1 MKPSNLFD
9 LSEIPARLLQLLEVE
24 HVWEVLS
31 RLDEFGTEI
40 EGGLEGDV
48 HPTAV
53 LEGEVY
59 VAPGASVGPHAYI
72 QGPAWLEPGAH
83 VGHGAFIRGPVVL
96 LAGAKVGH
104 ASEVKR
110 SLFLPEARAPHFN
123 YVGDSIIGRDANL
136 GAGVKVANF
145 KAFGSTISM
154 NGQSTG
160 LRKLG
165 AAVGDHVS
173 IGCNAVLSPGTTIG
187 PRTVVYNGALVRGD
201 VPASSVVK
209 ARLPQEVAELR

>member
-1 MKPSNLFD
+1 MKPSILFD
-9 LSEIPARLLQLLEVE
+9 LSGIPDQLLSLLQVD
-24 HVWEVLS
+24 HVWEILS
-31 RLDEFGTEI
+31 RLDAFGMEVQRSI
-40 EGGLEGDV
+40 EGDV
-48 HPTAV
+48 HPTAI
-53 LEGEVY
+53 LEGPVH
-59 VAPGASVGPHAYI
+59 VAEGATVGPHAYI
-72 QGPAWLEPGAH
+72 QGPAWLEPGVH
-83 VGHGAFIRGPVVL
+83 VGHGAFLRGPVVL
-96 LAGAKVGH
+96 LDGAKVGH

-110 SLFLPEARAPHFN
+110 SLFLPQARAPHFN

-145 KAFGSTISM
+145 KAFGSKISM
-154 NGQSTG
+154 NGQETG

-201 VPASSVVK
+201 VPAGSVLKV
-209 ARLPQEVAELR
+209 RLPHEVAQLR